1 MASRE
6 HISSP
11 EDPQRVP
18 HTYAIEDA
26 YDIIM
31 LIHLQVEVYITLVHH
46 IALLSTLCCAI
57 LPRPNAIDVVDATPH
72 HLLEHQ
78 HLPLVH
84 E

>member
-1 MASRE
+1 L
-6 HISSP
+6 P
-11 EDPQRVP
+11 
-18 HTYAIEDA
+18 
-26 YDIIM
+26 
-31 LIHLQVEVYITLVHH
+31 
-46 IALLSTLCCAI
+46 TLCCAI